1 MAGSDHLFGRDGSW
15 IVVAGE
21 AEAITTPALTAN
33 FICRV
38 LLATLA
44 NIICLVPLKNLFR
57 NSEFA
62 AVVFILNIE
71 VTNLDTI
78 VNALIWRNDDTD
90 SWWAGY
96 GLCDL
101 SPYIHNL
108 NIALFVTCLLA
119 MMRNLAQQVGLLRA
133 NPLTVRE
140 KRRRHLVQALIIFP
154 LPIIQLCWVWP
165 LTAQRYVVGTL
176 VGCSWVASPSW
187 PYIVFF
193 VIAPV
198 VIAIMTSGYAI
209 LTYIRFREVAR
220 ATRSAVSSNR
230 LTTQRAQR
238 TKRRLYLMVI
248 SILVPF
254 LPIIITL
261 AVINFMVAFPLQP
274 FDYHLIHNPP
284 FPNMW
289 SNIIFLPSKGVPFV
303 YMNSCY
309 IAILATIPVFIFF
322 GTTKDA
328 MNSYRLGL
336 LFIGLGYIFPK
347 LHEEYDPDRDA
358 YGSSSGNTHL
368 MTSTGTSSSSPPQS
382 KLRSF
387 LSSRHIPSLSTSSA
401 GSFRHA
407 PMHSIDLT
415 LAAQDVEQGPEP
427 VQPQA
432 PQSNPWEVSYPPP
445 TAPSTTALNRAPEP
459 ITSLTPN
466 PFLFRTRFDFPTI
479 PLPSIPSF
487 SFGRKKNRHPQLER
501 GFPLESLPSV
511 VNNPHW
517 DTTDLSTEPS
527 HIQTHAWS
535 DDQTQLSVST
545 PDTSLLVSSTSG
557 QSVTVETMLAQTY
570 RQ

>member
-1 MAGSDHLFGRDGSW
+1 MAGSDHLFGRDSSW
-15 IVVAGE
+15 IIVAGE

-33 FICRV
+33 LVCRV

-44 NIICLVPLKNLFR
+44 NIICLVPLKHLYR

-62 AVVFILNIE
+62 AVVFLLNIE

-90 SWWAGY
+90 SWWPGY

-101 SPYIHNL
+101 SPYIHNF

-154 LPIIQLCWVWP
+154 LPTIQLCWVWP

-193 VIAPV
+193 VTAPV
-198 VIAIMTSGYAI
+198 VIAVMTSGYAI
-209 LTYIRFREVAR
+209 LTYVRFREVAK

-261 AVINFMVAFPLQP
+261 AVINFLAAFPMQP
-274 FDYHLIHNPP
+274 FDYHRIHNPP

-289 SNIIFLPSKGVPFV
+289 SNIIFLPSNGVPFV

-309 IAILATIPVFIFF
+309 ITILATIPVFIFF

-336 LFIGLGYIFPK
+336 LFFGLGYIFPK
-347 LHEEYDPDRDA
+347 LHQEYDPDRDA

-368 MTSTGTSSSSPPQS
+368 MMSTGASSSPPQS

-401 GSFRHA
+401 GSSRHA
-407 PMHSIDLT
+407 PMHSIDLS
-415 LAAQDVEQGPEP
+415 LATQDIEQGPEP
-427 VQPQA
+427 IQSQA
-432 PQSNPWEVSYPPP
+432 LQSNMLEVSYPPP
-445 TAPSTTALNRAPEP
+445 TVPSTTSLNRAPEP
-459 ITSLTPN
+459 ITPLAPN

-487 SFGRKKNRHPQLER
+487 SFRRKKSRHPQFER

-517 DTTDLSTEPS
+517 DPTDLSTEPP
-527 HIQTHAWS
+527 H
-535 DDQTQLSVST
+535 ST
-545 PDTSLLVSSTSG
+545 PETSLLVSSTSG

>member
-21 AEAITTPALTAN
+21 AEAITTPTLTAN
-33 FICRV
+33 FVCRV

-44 NIICLVPLKNLFR
+44 NIICLVPLKHLYR

-90 SWWAGY
+90 SWWPGY

-101 SPYIHNL
+101 SPYIHNF

-140 KRRRHLVQALIIFP
+140 RRRRHLIQALIIFP

-193 VIAPV
+193 VTAPV

-220 ATRSAVSSNR
+220 ATRSAASSNR

-261 AVINFMVAFPLQP
+261 AVINFMAAFPLQP
-274 FDYHLIHNPP
+274 FDYHLIHNQP

-289 SNIIFLPSKGVPFV
+289 SNIIFLPSNGVPFV

-309 IAILATIPVFIFF
+309 ITILATIPVFIFF

-347 LHEEYDPDRDA
+347 LHED
-358 YGSSSGNTHL
+358 
-368 MTSTGTSSSSPPQS
+368 SPPQS

-401 GSFRHA
+401 GSSRHA
-407 PMHSIDLT
+407 PMHPIDLT
-415 LAAQDVEQGPEP
+415 LANQDVEQGPEP
-427 VQPQA
+427 VRSQA
-432 PQSNPWEVSYPPP
+432 PQSNPWDVSYPPL
-445 TAPSTTALNRAPEP
+445 TAPSTTALNRASEP
-459 ITSLTPN
+459 ITSPTPN
-466 PFLFRTRFDFPTI
+466 PFLFRTRFDLPTI

-511 VNNPHW
+511 INNAHW
-517 DTTDLSTEPS
+517 DTADLSTEPS
-527 HIQTHAWS
+527 HIQTRSWS

-545 PDTSLLVSSTSG
+545 PETSLLVPSTSG
-557 QSVTVETMLAQTY
+557 QSITVETMLAQTY